1 MCNISSSTV
10 LIKKDTLRLLE
21 KAKKLLKAKSYDE
34 VIRVALNK
42 IFETPNDM
50 FGIDKNKITNE
61 IDTSTLLRSYT
72 AQSIFCFFICFYIP
86 EIHN

>member
-50 FGIDKNKITNE
+50 FGIDKNKISE
-61 IDTSTLLRSYT
+61 FSEEDRLLK
-72 AQSIFCFFICFYIP
+72 
-86 EIHN
+86 

>member
-50 FGIDKNKITNE
+50 FGIDKNKISE
-61 IDTSTLLRSYT
+61 FSEEDRLL
-72 AQSIFCFFICFYIP
+72 
-86 EIHN
+86 NN